1 MWRVLQELILLIST
15 LLRDKIFQGTVL
27 GIVVTHDFEIL
38 LAKISEL
45 MLEKGFGKQ
54 LNANA
59 SNLNQSLY
67 QIGSKGNPFWN
78 DTPSIKI
85 YLQFLKHFVLVREHT
100 GTKSGTRAKQAL
112 WWMEDFPSLYHST
125 QYFFAR
131 SRTGF
136 VLLWSILPGYVCLLS
151 LSLDVL
157 LGRVCSVIWAG

>member
-67 QIGSKGNPFWN
+67 QK
-78 DTPSIKI
+78 
-85 YLQFLKHFVLVREHT
+85 REQ
-100 GTKSGTRAKQAL
+100 G
-112 WWMEDFPSLYHST
+112 
-125 QYFFAR
+125 
-131 SRTGF
+131 
-136 VLLWSILPGYVCLLS
+136 
-151 LSLDVL
+151 
-157 LGRVCSVIWAG
+157 

>member
-100 GTKSGTRAKQAL
+100 GAKSGTRAKQVL
-112 WWMEDFPSLYHST
+112 WWMEDFPSFYTTVLNISLLEVEQDLSYCDPSFQVMFACCPYH
-125 QYFFAR
+125 
-131 SRTGF
+131 
-136 VLLWSILPGYVCLLS
+136 
-151 LSLDVL
+151 
-157 LGRVCSVIWAG
+157 

>member
-15 LLRDKIFQGTVL
+15 LLRD
-27 GIVVTHDFEIL
+27 
-38 LAKISEL
+38 ISGNSSRNSCHTWFWSFVSKNFKEL

-100 GTKSGTRAKQAL
+100 GAKSGTRAKQAL
-112 WWMEDFPSLYHST
+112 WWMEDFPSFYTTVLNISLLEVEQDLSYCDPSFQVMFACCPYH
-125 QYFFAR
+125 
-131 SRTGF
+131 
-136 VLLWSILPGYVCLLS
+136 
-151 LSLDVL
+151 
-157 LGRVCSVIWAG
+157 